1 MSKPVEHDEES
12 REPEELRAVFKAI
25 TEFIKEIKQPIREIV
40 EYLYKQLDG
49 AKIGE
54 DVANFYKK
62 LIEQG
67 VPKELAEKMTL
78 DYMKTRLQVV
88 ADLANISK
96 LLGMG
101 RGGKGFPVV
110 ITKTGE
116 GKTPGIKIIT
126 GREEEEKKREEEE
139 E

>member
-1 MSKPVEHDEES
+1 MSKPVEHDKKS
-12 REPEELRAVFKAI
+12 REPEELREVFKAI
-25 TEFIKEIKQPIREIV
+25 TEFVKEIKEPVKEIA

-49 AKIGE
+49 AMIGE

-88 ADLANISK
+88 AELANISK
-96 LLGMG
+96 LLGIGKEGG
-101 RGGKGFPVV
+101 RFPVIITKQGGGK
-110 ITKTGE
+110 TSE
-116 GKTPGIKIIT
+116 IKIIT
-126 GREEEEKKREEEE
+126 GEEDREEKEKKR
-139 E
+139 